1 VLAFFV
7 FSFGEEEPSAGFS
20 WVPISAF
27 LTQASVEQKLKNIC
41 MSNIA
46 HVLTST
52 PRSRGLPVPYSTGAI
67 LQSTHEAANAR
78 MCSRSEW
85 LSPIPQFLQNFR
97 CIYLFIYLFVC
108 ASVPLWRT
116 VEFYLRWKSVWQ
128 VTFVRQSPCTPHFLP
143 PPLNTTY
150 ELVLHIVQ
158 YNSLSL
164 KKCVYNKNSYS
175 QLSKWNDHWDCVA
188 ITSNNLQRH
197 DL

>member
-1 VLAFFV
+1 MCFRQFRKFSTFYVRCFQNCRKSCSTIRGQNDWVLYHNSSN
-7 FSFGEEEPSAGFS
+7 FSG
-20 WVPISAF
+20 
-27 LTQASVEQKLKNIC
+27 AS
-41 MSNIA
+41 
-46 HVLTST
+46 
-52 PRSRGLPVPYSTGAI
+52 
-67 LQSTHEAANAR
+67 
-78 MCSRSEW
+78 
-85 LSPIPQFLQNFR
+85 
-97 CIYLFIYLFVC
+97 IYLFICLFVC